1 MFLPTVSKPK
11 QLLHLNF
18 IDRVRLAELTQ
29 SRDDIVTLLADLTT
43 GFRVL
48 TDLGRLDSIEDNSE
62 TEIGKIMELC
72 DQKGVGLVVRMIPD
86 PAKDIGLNILSRFHY
101 RNHPRIITC
110 KSMAEAAQ
118 LLSL

>member
-1 MFLPTVSKPK
+1 AFQDGSQGCLGPKKLASSILLNSLMFLPTVNKPK
-11 QLLHLNF
+11 QLLHLSF

-29 SRDDIVTLLADLTT
+29 SRDEIVTLLADLTP

-48 TDLGRLDSIEDNSE
+48 SDLGRLDSIEDNCE

-86 PAKDIGLNILSRFHY
+86 PTKDIGLNRS
-101 RNHPRIITC
+101 
-110 KSMAEAAQ
+110 E
-118 LLSL
+118 